1 MRVFQLPANGHG
13 LTEAGLRAGVGLA
26 GLALTL
32 FAMLL
37 AHVGGLM

>member
-1 MRVFQLPANGHG
+1 MRVFQLPVGAHGH
-13 LTEAGLRAGVGLA
+13 TEAGLRAGVGLA

-37 AHVGGLM
+37 AHVGG